1 MSDPGGGRPSRTE
14 RSEEVQKR
22 WRTQGIIASVAVVDE
37 EKGVV
42 LLWMN
47 FGDTNSY
54 GPGNALITF
63 EAFKV
68 FGKDKH
74 EIHAVNAFFRTMP
87 KETKRGWD
95 STDPVP
101 VAAPWAAH

>member
-1 MSDPGGGRPSRTE
+1 MLL
-14 RSEEVQKR
+14 
-22 WRTQGIIASVAVVDE
+22 VAAVDE
-37 EKGVV
+37 EEGVV

-68 FGKDKH
+68 WGG
-74 EIHAVNAFFRTMP
+74 EIHAINAFFRTQP
-87 KETKRGWD
+87 KETQRGWP
-95 STDPVP
+95 S
-101 VAAPWAAH
+101 AE

>member
-1 MSDPGGGRPSRTE
+1 VP
-14 RSEEVQKR
+14 
-22 WRTQGIIASVAVVDE
+22 SVAAVDE
-37 EKGVV
+37 EAGVV

-68 FGKDKH
+68 FGKEAH
-74 EIHAVNAFFRTMP
+74 EIHAVNAFFRTFP
-87 KETKRGWD
+87 KDLKRGWD

-101 VAAPWAAH
+101 ATAPWAPH